1 MYVTEQTFNCS
12 KWTIRYSK
20 KRCEICLNL
29 TIEIPEWRQFIV
41 DFSPTWSTPCLMAVY
56 LIALIKFH
64 LLLPSSFHTFV
75 RLHFQFALIYFLTF
89 SRTLYCIKLLISADF
104 LEKIVLDSWIFICH
118 IATLHQPLFVS
129 FVHHWILKRRFDY
142 HIVNEFCNEELLC
155 FSKPPRVISMLFYL
169 PISCWHFLS
178 FQSTRKILL

>member
-155 FSKPPRVISMLFYL
+155 FSKPPRVISMLFYF